1 MRMPY
6 HPIAA
11 FGLLY
16 IIGLLTLLSVLGFGG
31 LIVPAGVLWLM
42 DSGYVNVLPMAIV
55 FVAARQ
61 SALID
66 GRPFFRFAT
75 DDAKTIRRSLQR
87 HIWLWAASFGLA
99 GVTADLASVAV
110 AATVQAQPFHYSML
124 RLLVIAAAYALIA
137 REGIKSTFG
146 PNSQIA
152 PEAVEDTRRQRPAPV
167 SAEDHPPQR

>member
-16 IIGLLTLLSVLGFGG
+16 IIGLLTLLCALGFGG
-31 LIVPAGVLWLM
+31 LIVPAAVRWLM
-42 DSGYVNVLPMAIV
+42 ESGHVNVLPMAIV

-75 DDAKTIRRSLQR
+75 HDGRTIRRSLQR
-87 HIWLWAASFGLA
+87 HIWLWAVSFGLA

-124 RLLVIAAAYALIA
+124 RLLVIAAVYALIA

-146 PNSQIA
+146 PDVQLAAEPVQDTLSQRVA
-152 PEAVEDTRRQRPAPV
+152 PE
-167 SAEDHPPQR
+167 SAEDRPSER